1 MSRAGVLGFLDFI
14 AWPESR
20 GNWNAVWGNVDNNDD
35 PPLTR
40 MTVAQILDWQKDRRH
55 SAAGRYQIIRKTLGS
70 LVVEMSLT
78 GTEIYDPDLQD
89 RMATTLLRRRG
100 LNAFFS
106 GQMPAPVFA
115 LNVAR
120 EWAALPGTVAPFFD
134 RSVYAGDGV
143 NKALI
148 DIDAYLAAI
157 ERLASET
164 G

>member
-1 MSRAGVLGFLDFI
+1 MSRTGVLGFLDFI

-20 GNWNAVWGNVDNNDD
+20 GNWNAVWGAVANTDD
-35 PPLTR
+35 PLLTG
-40 MTVAQILDWQKDRRH
+40 MTVDQILTWQQGRRH

-70 LVVEMSLT
+70 LVAEMSLT
-78 GTEIYDPDLQD
+78 GGEIYDPDLQD

-100 LNAFFS
+100 LEAFLS
-106 GQMPAPVFA
+106 GLMPAHVFA

-143 NKALI
+143 NKALV
-148 DIDAYLAAI
+148 DIDAYMQAI
-157 ERLASET
+157 GRLAVET
-164 G
+164 E

>member
-1 MSRAGVLGFLDFI
+1 MSRTGILGFLDFI

-20 GNWNAVWGNVDNNDD
+20 GNWNAVWCVVDNNDD

-40 MTVAQILDWQKDRRH
+40 MTVDQILDWQLDRRH

-70 LVVEMSLT
+70 LVDEMSLT
-78 GTEIYDPDLQD
+78 GAEIYDTDLQD

-100 LNAFFS
+100 LDAFIA
-106 GQMPAPVFA
+106 GRMPAPIFA

-148 DIDAYLAAI
+148 GIDAYMDAI

-164 G
+164 A